1 MGYKSAKTVV
11 EEVAKTKEDLKTTVV
26 VEPAEEIEAE
36 SEADEEIDEAE
47 SEEWD
52 RMPNGKWR
60 RVRV

>member
-1 MGYKSAKTVV
+1 
-11 EEVAKTKEDLKTTVV
+11 